1 MKKNILINSNNKGI
15 TLIALVI
22 MIIILF
28 ILAGITIG
36 NISSDDGIIEQ
47 TEEQTGESQRETLI
61 QKIQADLLE
70 ETTKKGRPLTQE
82 EKENVILNYGE
93 ITEDTNDEKI
103 LVTTQ
108 GNYKILLSEIII

>member
-1 MKKNILINSNNKGI
+1 MKKQILINSNNKGI

-22 MIIILF
+22 TIIILL

-36 NISSDDGIIEQ
+36 TISNDDGIIEQ
-47 TEEQTGESQRETLI
+47 TEEKTGQSQRETLI

-70 ETTKKGRPLTQE
+70 ETTKKGRTLTQE
-82 EKENVILNYGE
+82 EKENVISAYGK
-93 ITEDTNDEKI
+93 IIEDTNGEKI

-108 GNYKILLSEIII
+108 ENYKILLSEIII

>member
-1 MKKNILINSNNKGI
+1 MKNRIKNNGI
-15 TLIALVI
+15 TIISLVI
-22 MIIILF
+22 TIIIIL

-36 NISSDDGIIEQ
+36 TISNDDGIIEQ
-47 TEEQTGESQRETLI
+47 TEEQTGKSQRETLI

-82 EKENVILNYGE
+82 EKENVISDYGE
-93 ITEDTNDEKI
+93 ITEDTNKEKI

-108 GNYKILLSEIII
+108 ENYKILLSEIII